1 MSVTLRLFLSLLICA
16 SGLVTLLGALLQ
28 WPWFVNSPKYL
39 KLARSMGKPG
49 ARVLHVVLGLL
60 AILFGILI
68 YQGVIPL

>member
-1 MSVTLRLFLSLLICA
+1 MKVTLKLFLSLLVCA

-39 KLARSMGKPG
+39 RLARSMGKSG
-49 ARVLHVVLGLL
+49 ARALHIVLGLL

-68 YQGVIPL
+68 YQGIMPL